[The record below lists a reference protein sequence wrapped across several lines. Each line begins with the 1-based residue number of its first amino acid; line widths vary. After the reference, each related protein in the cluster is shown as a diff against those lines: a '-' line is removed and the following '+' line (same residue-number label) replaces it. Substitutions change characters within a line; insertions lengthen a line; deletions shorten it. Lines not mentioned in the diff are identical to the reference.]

1 MIIPKTLTLLYSP
14 DESIGDATR
23 KELTDTRRALADAN
37 IEKEKYCNSNRELRE
52 HVKRID
58 GSKREQMRLN
68 DEAMQR
74 VATLEEN
81 KAILETEKVR
91 LSALLKE
98 AETNC
103 VKMSQELNCAQTGLQ
118 KLHNTATQKDV
129 SEKEMQARLNNEIE
143 ERDRAQQ
150 ELNQV
155 KKQLAELEGS
165 LHNTRQELARLRC
178 KANQDEHRF
187 HAREQELMGRMEDGR
202 SREKRLED
210 QKHNL
215 EVCLADAT
223 QQIQELKARLG
234 GSDGR
239 VKALEENL
247 VHMESCKREVEN
259 KLSSIAHTLRRIAGI
274 QLDGSVNLPYR
285 LMSPSRRFSP
295 ARGGPD
301 FDNRSCASE
310 MPLID
315 VDPDLVRKGVRQLM
329 QQVAQIEREKDD
341 FKAQL
346 TTAKKQLQEAAD
358 NHAKGES
365 KLTKLQQV
373 LRAINEDK
381 ANAESKLSQKGSA
394 LSSVEENLKQ
404 RTDELNMLR
413 EKTKNLELNLSSNTE
428 ERGQCEERLEKCKQA
443 VLRLENEKRHMQEDL
458 ARCEG
463 RASKLDLSR
472 VAMEGD
478 IQRLTMALQERDN
491 NLKIFQERFEN
502 QGRAST
508 QLEDR

>member
-1 MIIPKTLTLLYSP
+1 
-14 DESIGDATR
+14 
-23 KELTDTRRALADAN
+23 
-37 IEKEKYCNSNRELRE
+37 
-52 HVKRID
+52 
-58 GSKREQMRLN
+58 MRLN

-81 KAILETEKVR
+81 KAILETEKAR

-103 VKMSQELNCAQTGLQ
+103 VKMSQELNCAQNGLQ
-118 KLHNTATQKDV
+118 KLHTTATQKDV

-143 ERDRAQQ
+143 ERERAQQ

-155 KKQLAELEGS
+155 KKQLAELETN
-165 LHNTRQELARLRC
+165 LHNTRQELGRLRC

-234 GSDGR
+234 GSEGR

-247 VHMESCKREVEN
+247 VHMESCKRDVEN

-274 QLDGSVNLPYR
+274 QLDGSVNMPYR

-301 FDNRSCASE
+301 FDSRSCAGGE

-315 VDPDLVRKGVRQLM
+315 VDPDIVRKGVRQLM

-346 TTAKKQLQEAAD
+346 ATAKKQLQEAAD
-358 NHAKGES
+358 NQAKGES
-365 KLTKLQQV
+365 KLTKLQHV
-373 LRAINEDK
+373 LRAINEEK
-381 ANAESKLSQKGSA
+381 ANTESKLSQKGSA
-394 LSSVEENLKQ
+394 LSSLEENLKQ
-404 RTDELNMLR
+404 RTDELNILR
-413 EKTKNLELNLSSNTE
+413 EKTKNLELNLGSNNE
-428 ERGQCEERLEKCKQA
+428 ERAQCEERLEKCKQA

-463 RASKLDLSR
+463 RASKLDLTR

-491 NLKIFQERFEN
+491 TLKIFQERFEN
-502 QGRAST
+502 QGKTST